1 MKYSKKLNPRP
12 GVRLQQFYRRC
23 EIKLIPFSFSGF
35 TVYVFLGETMSLRI
49 FIQAIED
56 RELWQANRYLVI
68 SCDAEAFSTYWATSF
83 LQCNMSDNF
92 SNQTLLEIFLFFL
105 APREIQKEME
115 SESGNWD
122 TNSILTE
129 SRKFHSYSNLIE
141 NSWLPD
147 VPPST
152 KRSPSRDD
160 FRTITTPGILMVVR
174 NIANE
179 HLNTFTRRLRW
190 FSSNQT
196 EEVLNIF

>member
-92 SNQTLLEIFLFFL
+92 SNQTLLEIFLFF
-105 APREIQKEME
+105 
-115 SESGNWD
+115 
-122 TNSILTE
+122 
-129 SRKFHSYSNLIE
+129 F
-141 NSWLPD
+141 
-147 VPPST
+147 
-152 KRSPSRDD
+152 
-160 FRTITTPGILMVVR
+160 
-174 NIANE
+174 
-179 HLNTFTRRLRW
+179 
-190 FSSNQT
+190 
-196 EEVLNIF
+196 